1 MITKGVVCPACGG
14 SELAELVQTSQ
25 FPAILFPIEKAK
37 RSSVATSDLVGLS
50 CQTCNHIFLD
60 DIDLDFNR
68 SLYRDYYYLYP
79 YSALESMGDA
89 YRRPFENAFTF
100 LKGNGKGERL
110 LEVGCSSG
118 KQLEFFSA
126 LGYSSVGVSPG
137 AESAESC
144 ELIDDFYENV
154 PFSQEF
160 DCVVSRFNLEHI
172 VDLDIFFRKVRSELK
187 DGGCF
192 FVQVPNVEAFFESG
206 LLNVFAHEHPHYF
219 CKKSLSS
226 LLFRVGFELEF
237 IDAQGPSIIA
247 MARSISKTFSPVTLM
262 SKTRDVVEQIIN
274 VMKAGEGRR
283 FVFYGAGLSLT
294 GLLYLDRRIM
304 DMESSIVL
312 VDDNPILFGRYMPN
326 TNIMV
331 SAFEDVLF
339 ESSDVVFVLLNEVY
353 HPRVAEKIARK
364 NLGAVYWLNGDGLLL
379 GEFGTL

>member
-1 MITKGVVCPACGG
+1 VIIKGLICPACGG
-14 SELAELVQTSQ
+14 SELAELVHTSQ

-37 RSSVATSDLVGLS
+37 RSSVATSDLRGLS
-50 CQTCNHIFLD
+50 CQGCNHIFLD

-100 LKGNGKGERL
+100 LKGSGKGARL

-118 KQLEFFSA
+118 KQLEFFST

-137 AESAESC
+137 AEVTEDC

-172 VDLDIFFRKVRSELK
+172 VDLDLFFRKVRSELK
-187 DGGCF
+187 EGGCF
-192 FVQVPNVEAFFESG
+192 FVQVPNIEAFFEAG

-219 CKKSLSS
+219 CKKSLTK
-226 LLFRVGFELEF
+226 LLTRVGFELEF

-247 MARSISKTFSPVTLM
+247 MARSVSKVFAPLQLM
-262 SKTRDVVEQIIN
+262 SRARDVVEKIISL
-274 VMKAGEGRR
+274 MEAGEGRR
-283 FVFYGAGLSLT
+283 FIFYGAGLSLT

-304 DMESSIVL
+304 ALENSIVL
-312 VDDNPILFGRYMPN
+312 VDDNPILLGRYMPN
-326 TNIMV
+326 TNLMV
-331 SAFEDVLF
+331 SAFEDVSF
-339 ESSDVVFVLLNEVY
+339 EPSDVVFVLLNEVY
-353 HPRVAEKIARK
+353 HPRVAEKIE
-364 NLGAVYWLNGDGLLL
+364 NVNSGPVYWLSGDGLVL